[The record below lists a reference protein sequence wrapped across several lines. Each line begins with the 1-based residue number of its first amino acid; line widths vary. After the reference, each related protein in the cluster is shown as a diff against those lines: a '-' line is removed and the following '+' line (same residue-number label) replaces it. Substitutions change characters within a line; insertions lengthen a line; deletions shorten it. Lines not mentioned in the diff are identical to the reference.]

1 MRHNRIRNALLVSAF
16 AAAGALAAAPAF
28 AESSA
33 YDGLWNVTVVTKS
46 GSCQPTTSSTLV
58 VTDGNVSAGGA
69 AVSGKVGRGKSAIC
83 SMQPGTP
90 ARSVPSA
97 RISTAFCVGFI

>member
-1 MRHNRIRNALLVSAF
+1 MRHNRIRHALLVSAF

-46 GSCQPTTSSTLV
+46 GSCQPT
-58 VTDGNVSAGGA
+58 D
-69 AVSGKVGRGKSAIC
+69 AVR
-83 SMQPGTP
+83 
-90 ARSVPSA
+90 R
-97 RISTAFCVGFI
+97 